1 MADKREKGAYG
12 EMLVLG
18 YLEQKGYALIA
29 RNHRIGRDE
38 IDLIMRVGELTVFVE
53 VKARSS
59 TNYGLACEAVD
70 KRKQSRMVRAA
81 LSYLQTQAE
90 ETNVRFDVAEVDLN
104 TGTVRHIE
112 NAFMADVKY

>member
-12 EMLVLG
+12 ETLALK
-18 YLEQKGYALIA
+18 YLTQKGYLLIA

-38 IDLIMRVGELTVFVE
+38 IDLVMQDHETTVFVE

-59 TNYGLACEAVD
+59 TTYGLACEAVD
-70 KRKQSRMVRAA
+70 QRKQSRMIRAA
-81 LSYLQTQAE
+81 LAYLQEQPE

-112 NAFMADVKY
+112 NAFMANA

>member
-1 MADKREKGAYG
+1 MADKLEKGAYG
-12 EMLVLG
+12 ETLALK

-29 RNHRIGRDE
+29 RNYRIGRDE
-38 IDLIMRVGELTVFVE
+38 IDIVMWDGDFTVFVE

-59 TNYGLACEAVD
+59 TAYGLACEAVD

-81 LSYLQTQAE
+81 LSYLQEQPE
-90 ETNVRFDVAEVDLN
+90 ETVRFDVAEVDLH

-112 NAFMADVKY
+112 NAFMAN

>member
-1 MADKREKGAYG
+1 MDKREKGAYG
-12 EMLVLG
+12 EALALE
-18 YLEQKGYALIA
+18 YLQQKGYLLVA
-29 RNHRIGRDE
+29 RNYRIGRDE
-38 IDLIMRVGELTVFVE
+38 IDLVLRDGELTVFVE

-81 LSYLQTQAE
+81 LSYLQEQPE
-90 ETNVRFDVAEVDLN
+90 ETVRFDVAEVDLN

-112 NAFMADVKY
+112 NAFMANAQY